1 MSDVDKYLVLKMDER
16 SEEADDGPTVWV
28 QVAAIDADGAAFTC
42 AASSGA
48 TRAVERVL
56 TEWLA
61 EPDHKATAAGTYLV
75 AHIEVDAYRAGVF
88 TVTPRVEFD
97 VAANVLV
104 GS

>member
-28 QVAAIDADGAAFTC
+28 QVAAIDADGAAFT
-42 AASSGA
+42 S
-48 TRAVERVL
+48 VERVL